1 MGKSDMLRVAEVRDA
16 YRLIG
21 ECRDLGNDSARWFPR
36 MLEGMS
42 RLVGSMVTG
51 GEGLA
56 PRADGAMTPLSTFD
70 SGLSPSD
77 RAVLGAYVRD
87 GGPAADP
94 LFARLEY
101 VPGKA
106 TTRTRRQLVRDADY
120 HRSSVYDRYFRVG
133 KVEHRLVSAYQ
144 QSAEPSFSLLHL
156 YRAPRERDFSP
167 REQRLLS
174 FFHAELGPLVG
185 RALVSIAEAS
195 PDDLSPRLRQ
205 TLACLLEGESEKQVA
220 GRLGLS
226 LPTTHQYV
234 TALYKRFG
242 VRSRAQLLAHAL
254 RRSGRPPWCQLI
266 SSV

>member
-1 MGKSDMLRVAEVRDA
+1 MGKSDMLRVGEVRDA

-21 ECRDLGNDSARWFPR
+21 ECRDLGNDAARWFPR

-42 RLVGSMVTG
+42 RLVGSEVVG
-51 GEGLA
+51 GEGWA
-56 PRADGAMTPLSTFD
+56 PRADRPMTALSAFD

-77 RAVLGAYVRD
+77 RALVGAYMRD
-87 GGPAADP
+87 GGPGADP
-94 LFARLEY
+94 LYARIEY

-106 TTRTRRQLVRDADY
+106 FTRTRRQLVQDAEY
-120 HRSSVYDRYFRVG
+120 YRSSVYDRYFRVG
-133 KVEHRLVSAYQ
+133 KVEHRLVSVYQ
-144 QSAEPSFSLLHL
+144 QSAERSFSALCFH
-156 YRAPRERDFSP
+156 RAPRDRDYSP

-174 FFHAELGPLVG
+174 FFHEELGPLVG

-205 TLACLLEGESEKQVA
+205 TLACLLEGDSEKQVA

-242 VRSRAQLLAHAL
+242 VRSRAQLMAHAL
-254 RRSGRPPWCQLI
+254 RRCARPPWKQLL